1 MSILEYLYSLVDTN
15 NVFVFWGFPKVAA
28 LTYEKKPCLRN
39 DGSLSEMT
47 ICLDDDGQR
56 VPCPG
61 DDSRDSDDGGE
72 SESGSMAAEA
82 GSSPPPY
89 YADLGKKAN
98 DVFGKGY
105 HFGVFKLDL
114 KTKSESGVEFTSG
127 ITSNQ
132 ESGKGFQLG
141 VLKVNLKTKS
151 KSGVTFTCKITSNVK
166 NGKVFGSL
174 SSKFAVKD
182 YGLTFTEK
190 WNTDNTLATDI
201 TIQDKI
207 AKGLKLTLEGTFAP
221 QTGSKTGKLK
231 TSFANDTVAINTN
244 LDLDLAGPIVDVAAV
259 LKYQGWLAGAN
270 TQFDSQKTKF
280 AKNNFAFGYQTKDFN
295 LHTNVDNG
303 KDFGGSIYQK
313 VSEKLD
319 CGVSM
324 KWSAGSADTLFGVGA
339 KFALDADTRDPD
351 AIGGHRRAE
360 LQRRRPQGGRR
371 PRIGALSVC
380 LLTCRYIMPLQLLYN
395 NRKRSV

>member
-1 MSILEYLYSLVDTN
+1 MSIFESLYSFVNSDS
-15 NVFVFWGFPKVAA
+15 VFEWRWPKVSAV
-28 LTYEKKPCLRN
+28 TYERKPCVRE
-39 DGSLSEMT
+39 DGSMGEHVV
-47 ICLDDDGQR
+47 CFDKGREVACPDGYDDDG
-56 VPCPG
+56 G
-61 DDSRDSDDGGE
+61 SDSHGGGFGIAFWSFSDSK
-72 SESGSMAAEA
+72 M

-132 ESGKGFQLG
+132 ESGK
-141 VLKVNLKTKS
+141 
-151 KSGVTFTCKITSNVK
+151 
-166 NGKVFGSL
+166 VFGSL

-207 AKGLKLTLEGTFAP
+207 AAGLKVTLEGTFAP
-221 QTGSKTGKLK
+221 QTGSKSGKLK
-231 TSFANDTVAINTN
+231 SSFANETVAINTN
-244 LDLDLAGPIVDVAAV
+244 VDLDLAGPIVDVAAV
-259 LKYQGWLAGAN
+259 LKYQGWLAGAH
-270 TQFDSQKTKF
+270 TQFDSQKAKF
-280 AKNNFAFGYQTKDFN
+280 AKNNFAFGYQTGDFN

-313 VSEKLD
+313 VSDKLD

-339 KFALDADTRDPD
+339 KFALDADASLHAKINNKSLIGLGYQQKLRPGVTLTLSA
-351 AIGGHRRAE
+351 AIDGQNFNAGGHKVGVALE
-360 LQRRRPQGGRR
+360 LEP
-371 PRIGALSVC
+371 
-380 LLTCRYIMPLQLLYN
+380 
-395 NRKRSV
+395 

>member
-132 ESGKGFQLG
+132 ES
-141 VLKVNLKTKS
+141 
-151 KSGVTFTCKITSNVK
+151 
-166 NGKVFGSL
+166 GKVFGSL

-339 KFALDADTRDPD
+339 KFALDADTSLHAKINNKSLIGLGYQQKLRPGVTLTLSA
-351 AIGGHRRAE
+351 AIDGQNFNAGGHKVGVALE
-360 LQRRRPQGGRR
+360 LEP
-371 PRIGALSVC
+371 
-380 LLTCRYIMPLQLLYN
+380 
-395 NRKRSV
+395 